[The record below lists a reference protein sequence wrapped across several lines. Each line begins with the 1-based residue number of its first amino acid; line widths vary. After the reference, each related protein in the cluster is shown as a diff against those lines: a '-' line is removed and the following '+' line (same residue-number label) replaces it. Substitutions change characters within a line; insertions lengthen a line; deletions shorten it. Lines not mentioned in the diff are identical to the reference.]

1 MSMSAEATK
10 WHEVYEGLTQFEK
23 RRVDNAYT
31 AARTALREDSNF
43 IPDNGD
49 RAEILVAAITKYYKE
64 SV

>member
-1 MSMSAEATK
+1 MGTLENMGRKRLSTPPTK
-10 WHEVYEGLTQFEK
+10 AL
-23 RRVDNAYT
+23 RI
-31 AARTALREDSNF
+31 AAPVREDSNF